1 VRRRFIQS
9 RRAVSSMLGAVFFVV
24 IVLTG
29 LNLMFYNFTQNA
41 QLGLSIAD
49 MEIRSQDKLAEK
61 LEVLTVR
68 MSSCAGTN
76 CGLNV
81 TVFNAGGRPIRI
93 VRIWISNESYTTGW
107 QRESFETSYMVETT
121 TIQTGIGLDL
131 GIFSSSS
138 TYSVSLVSGRGNIFS
153 LRYAPNTNTLATA
166 MGSGWLTMDWS
177 YYNYTY
183 TTGKDDPDHGP
194 YTAWCVVNVGGSPKT
209 FLFMTRVIN
218 HWDRDV
224 QILKHSY
231 VVLYRNNG
239 AANSFYIMDPS
250 ATAQGSRN
258 GQGAYSPPPYVVV
271 PANPGDPE
279 TGGTPV
285 LLKFLASQPG
295 EVSQSSLGVGSYAA
309 FVILFYQD
317 IAGNTLAQTIP
328 FEATEVTTASS
339 C

>member
-1 VRRRFIQS
+1 
-9 RRAVSSMLGAVFFVV
+9 MLGAVFFVV
-24 IVLTG
+24 IILTG
-29 LNLMFYNFTQNA
+29 LNLMFYTFTQNA
-41 QLGLSIAD
+41 QLGFSIAE

-68 MSSCAGTN
+68 MSSCTGTN

-93 VRIWISNESYTTGW
+93 IRMWILNESYTTGW
-107 QRESFETSYMVETT
+107 QHKSFETNYMVETS
-121 TIQTGIGLDL
+121 TIQTKIGLDL
-131 GIFSSSS
+131 GIFNSSSK
-138 TYSVSLVSGRGNIFS
+138 YSMSLVSDRGNIFS
-153 LRYAPNTNTLATA
+153 VRYVPNTSNLEIA

-183 TTGKDDPDHGP
+183 STGKNDPDHGP
-194 YTAWCVVNVGGSPKT
+194 YTAWCVVSVTSSKT
-209 FLFMTRVIN
+209 YLFMTRVIN

-231 VVLYRNNG
+231 LVLYRNNG
-239 AANSFYIMDPS
+239 AADSFYIMDPS
-250 ATAQGSRN
+250 ATAQGSLK

-271 PANPGDPE
+271 PANPADPE
-279 TGGTPV
+279 AGGPLV
-285 LLKFLASQPG
+285 PLKFLASQPG
-295 EVSQSSLGVGSYAA
+295 DTSQSSLGVGSYAA

-328 FEATEVTTASS
+328 FEATEATSASS